1 MFQLGSN
8 GLPVKEDDLL
18 EHWNLNGTIFE
29 EGLPEQKMDS
39 LVILVP
45 RNDIFSDINQQTLQ
59 QQVGGVMR
67 YVSADP
73 VEAPDNDYP
82 QELCIL

>member
-1 MFQLGSN
+1 M
-8 GLPVKEDDLL
+8 PVKEDDLL

-45 RNDIFSDINQQTLQ
+45 RNDIFPDINQQTLQ

-67 YVSADP
+67 YVSADS

>member
-1 MFQLGSN
+1 MDCQSRKKIYLSIGTLMVPYS
-8 GLPVKEDDLL
+8 KKAY
-18 EHWNLNGTIFE
+18 LNRKWT
-29 EGLPEQKMDS
+29 
-39 LVILVP
+39 LVIMVP
-45 RNDIFSDINQQTLQ
+45 RNDIFPDINQQTLQ

-67 YVSADP
+67 YVSADL

>member
-1 MFQLGSN
+1 M
-8 GLPVKEDDLL
+8 
-18 EHWNLNGTIFE
+18 
-29 EGLPEQKMDS
+29 
-39 LVILVP
+39 VP
-45 RNDIFSDINQQTLQ
+45 RNDMFPDINQQTLQ

-67 YVSADP
+67 YVSADL

>member
-1 MFQLGSN
+1 M
-8 GLPVKEDDLL
+8 PVKEDDLL
-18 EHWNLNGTIFE
+18 EHWNLNGTIFQ

-45 RNDIFSDINQQTLQ
+45 RNDIFPDINQQTLQ

-67 YVSADP
+67 YVSADL